1 MKSRLRRVR
10 LRDLGLFVVVAVI
23 VTVVAVIAGREAGIG
38 DRAGAAIEVSA
49 PDPQPAA
56 REGGSQERDQSGN
69 GLSVALKAAE
79 TCETLTGVGLAG
91 SEFVRVGGVVQR
103 NPNGTLKRR
112 DVPSGWSWV
121 GEIAVEWTVT
131 GGAGPYTLQIDG
143 ESEDLSGAYEG
154 AQGTAAVTC
163 ALAYDEI
170 FIEEYADGRRS
181 RRFRSKPTV
190 DSGWKT
196 IRAVVTDAHGRTAE
210 ATKDIYVIQ
219 LDAWFLTKG
228 ETYRTWGGHLV
239 TAPSSYDMYVASPA
253 EFECAA
259 ATDAP
264 ADPYECEPWFS
275 LVLLP
280 DGHQGDWLLGFAGLQ
295 LYERDATE
303 KGRLRRQNDGT
314 WVEITPAV
322 RALYDDDD
330 PVFAA
335 LDEMARL
342 VNQPPAPR

>member
-1 MKSRLRRVR
+1 MKSRLSRVR
-10 LRDLGLFVVVAVI
+10 LRDLGLFVIVAVI

-38 DRAGAAIEVSA
+38 ERAGAGIEVSA

-56 REGGSQERDQSGN
+56 REGGSQEQDQSVN
-69 GLSVALKAAE
+69 GLSVALTAAE

-91 SEFVRVGGVVQR
+91 SEIVRVGGVLQR
-103 NPNGTLKRR
+103 NPNGTWKRR
-112 DVPSGWSWV
+112 DVSSGWAGV
-121 GEIAVEWTVT
+121 EEIAVEWTVT
-131 GGAGPYTLQIDG
+131 SGAGPYTLQIDG
-143 ESEDLSGAYEG
+143 ESEDLSGAFEG

-170 FIEEYADGRRS
+170 FIKEYATGTRT

-196 IRAVVTDAHGRTAE
+196 IRAVVTDAHGRMAE
-210 ATKDIYVIQ
+210 ATKDIYVIR
-219 LDAWFLTKG
+219 LDPEILTKG

-239 TAPSSYDMYVASPA
+239 TAPSSHDIFVASPP
-253 EFECAA
+253 EFECAE

-303 KGRLRRQNDGT
+303 KRRLRRQNDGT